1 MIAFPGHRRMI
12 LPLGPTLTLEW
23 IAARASPAPSIG
35 LGLSIDGSSVPLEST
50 LFPFVPIL

>member
-23 IAARASPAPSIG
+23 IAARARPAPSIG